1 MVKAED
7 LQMIADTL
15 NDPVY
20 MSIYLAVVI
29 WSIIWKGFALW
40 KAAQDESKAWFI
52 VMLVA
57 NTVGIL
63 EILYIFVFSKKRGQK
78 NRQLTR

>member
-1 MVKAED
+1 MVKLED
-7 LQMIADTL
+7 LQGLADVL

-20 MSIYLAVVI
+20 MSIYLAMVA

-40 KAAQDESKAWFI
+40 KAAQNESKPWFI

-63 EILYIFVFSKKRGQK
+63 EILYIFVFSKQK
-78 NRQLTR
+78 KVKD

>member
-1 MVKAED
+1 MVKVED
-7 LQMIADTL
+7 LQQLADVL

-20 MSIYLAVVI
+20 MSIYLAMVI

-40 KAAQDESKAWFI
+40 RAAQDESKTWFI

-63 EILYIFVFSKKRGQK
+63 EILYIFVFSKQK
-78 NRQLTR
+78 KAKE

>member
-1 MVKAED
+1 MIKVED
-7 LQMIADTL
+7 LQGLADVL

-20 MSIYLAVVI
+20 MSIYLAMII

-40 KAAQDESKAWFI
+40 KAAQNESKPWFI
-52 VMLVA
+52 VMLVV

-63 EILYIFVFSKKRGQK
+63 EILYVFVFSKKK
-78 NRQLTR
+78 ESEK

>member
-1 MVKAED
+1 MVKVED
-7 LQMIADTL
+7 LQGLADVL

-20 MSIYLAVVI
+20 MSIYLAMVI

-40 KAAQDESKAWFI
+40 KAAQDKSKVWFI

-63 EILYIFVFSKKRGQK
+63 EILYIFVFSKKREAK
-78 NRQLTR
+78 E